1 MSQIKIDYSSTLF
14 YMIFC
19 KDTTIDDLYI
29 GHTTN
34 FVQRKQSHKQSC
46 SNTKNTNYK
55 CKLYNVIRDNGGW
68 DNWKMQIIA
77 FHECDD
83 LMSAKKYEQQY
94 FEEYKATLNSIE
106 PLPKPKPKIIKEV
119 IKKEK
124 QILYCNVCNVHFG
137 TTKLYEVHNKT
148 KKHIK
153 MVLNPEMTNG
163 KTTAKNTDKFYCD
176 KCDFKCSK
184 KGDYNRHL
192 LSRKHNISTD
202 GNNDAI
208 KKTPYVCE
216 ICNKE
221 YKDRTGLWRHK
232 KKCSIIQEDL
242 TSKSSNNFH
251 CEKCDYKCS
260 RKSDYNKHLSTSK
273 HTKGVASN
281 VCNCGKIYKHR
292 QGLSRHKKKCSIIQE
307 EVTPKTNN
315 IPTTDK
321 EVLIKML
328 LENQD
333 IMTKLIEVI
342 QEDK

>member
-124 QILYCNVCNVHFG
+124 QLFYCNA
-137 TTKLYEVHNKT
+137 
-148 KKHIK
+148 
-153 MVLNPEMTNG
+153 M
-163 KTTAKNTDKFYCD
+163 
-176 KCDFKCSK
+176 
-184 KGDYNRHL
+184 
-192 LSRKHNISTD
+192 
-202 GNNDAI
+202 
-208 KKTPYVCE
+208 
-216 ICNKE
+216 
-221 YKDRTGLWRHK
+221 
-232 KKCSIIQEDL
+232 
-242 TSKSSNNFH
+242 
-251 CEKCDYKCS
+251 
-260 RKSDYNKHLSTSK
+260 
-273 HTKGVASN
+273 
-281 VCNCGKIYKHR
+281 
-292 QGLSRHKKKCSIIQE
+292 
-307 EVTPKTNN
+307 
-315 IPTTDK
+315 
-321 EVLIKML
+321 
-328 LENQD
+328 
-333 IMTKLIEVI
+333 
-342 QEDK
+342 

>member
-83 LMSAKKYEQQY
+83 LISAKKYEQQY

-119 IKKEK
+119 IKKE
-124 QILYCNVCNVHFG
+124 QLFYCKLCNVHFG

-153 MVLNPEMTNG
+153 MVLNPEFAINNSP
-163 KTTAKNTDKFYCD
+163 KIANKFHCE
-176 KCDFKCSK
+176 KCDFDCRKQSEW
-184 KGDYNRHL
+184 NRHIL
-192 LSRKHNISTD
+192 TFKHQKGTVETKMKQKNIKNTPLYDCSICKDVFNSRT
-202 GNNDAI
+202 
-208 KKTPYVCE
+208 T
-216 ICNKE
+216 
-221 YKDRTGLWRHK
+221 LWRHK
-232 KKCSIIQEDL
+232 KKCSSVQADIVSNTNTNSNTDMKQMTEMFKYMMTQNQDFIEKLLEVIPQICNN
-242 TSKSSNNFH
+242 SSNIN
-251 CEKCDYKCS
+251 S
-260 RKSDYNKHLSTSK
+260 
-273 HTKGVASN
+273 
-281 VCNCGKIYKHR
+281 
-292 QGLSRHKKKCSIIQE
+292 GL
-307 EVTPKTNN
+307 
-315 IPTTDK
+315 
-321 EVLIKML
+321 
-328 LENQD
+328 
-333 IMTKLIEVI
+333 
-342 QEDK
+342 

>member
-83 LMSAKKYEQQY
+83 LMEAKKYEQKY
-94 FEEYKATLNSIE
+94 FEEYNATLNSIE

-124 QILYCNVCNVHFG
+124 QLFYCNLCNVHFG

-153 MVLNPEMTNG
+153 MVLNPEF
-163 KTTAKNTDKFYCD
+163 A
-176 KCDFKCSK
+176 
-184 KGDYNRHL
+184 
-192 LSRKHNISTD
+192 I
-202 GNNDAI
+202 NNSPKIA
-208 KKTPYVCE
+208 
-216 ICNKE
+216 NK
-221 YKDRTGLWRHK
+221 
-232 KKCSIIQEDL
+232 
-242 TSKSSNNFH
+242 FH
-251 CEKCDYKCS
+251 CEKCDFDC
-260 RKSDYNKHLSTSK
+260 RKQSEWNRHILTFKHQKGTVETKMKQKKEK
-273 HTKGVASN
+273 H
-281 VCNCGKIYKHR
+281 
-292 QGLSRHKKKCSIIQE
+292 
-307 EVTPKTNN
+307 
-315 IPTTDK
+315 
-321 EVLIKML
+321 
-328 LENQD
+328 
-333 IMTKLIEVI
+333 
-342 QEDK
+342 